1 MTRGLMAVAILASGA
16 FGCGARIRA
25 APATAARELAAC
37 NVEPLDVSPN
47 EDHFSFRGLARDGSK
62 LAVGFSGGPDSA
74 HGTYLLDLHRG
85 TREQLAQLNNGG
97 SFSFD
102 GRNLIAAINRGGRRW
117 DIVELNLR
125 TRQTEDI
132 APDSAA
138 DFLPSYSPSGKY
150 IVFNSYRTGRSD
162 LYLYERATRA
172 LTRLTT
178 FDGYD
183 AHAQFSPDEHS
194 IVFHREVTR
203 GNYDLI
209 LLDLQTHIERPLTSA
224 PGEESY
230 PAFSPDGRYIA
241 YSNDRDSPGKP
252 DIFIYSLADQ
262 SSTRLTSGG
271 NFDTYA
277 NWSHDGRFIS
287 FNSRRSGR
295 TGIYR
300 IYMDGPRCRAPG

>member
-1 MTRGLMAVAILASGA
+1 
-16 FGCGARIRA
+16 
-25 APATAARELAAC
+25 
-37 NVEPLDVSPN
+37 VSPN
-47 EDHFSFRGLARDGSK
+47 EDHFSFRGLSPDGSK
-62 LAVGFSGGPDSA
+62 LAIGFSGGPDSSR
-74 HGTYLLDLHRG
+74 GTYLLDLSRG
-85 TREQLAQLNNGG
+85 TRERIEALNNGG

-102 GRNLIAAINRGGRRW
+102 GRNLVAAINRGGRRW
-117 DIVELNLR
+117 DLVELDFE
-125 TRQTEDI
+125 TRQTHEI
-132 APDSAA
+132 APDSAP
-138 DFLPSYSPSGKY
+138 DFLPSYSPSGRY

-183 AHAQFSPDEHS
+183 AHAQFSPDEQS

-209 LLDLQTHIERPLTSA
+209 LLDLRTMAERSLTSA

-241 YSNDRDSPGKP
+241 YSDDRDTPGKP
-252 DIFIYSLADQ
+252 DIFIYSLADN
-262 SSTRLTSGG
+262 SAARLTSGG
-271 NFDTYA
+271 NSDTYA
-277 NWSHDGRFIS
+277 NWSRDGRFIS
-287 FNSRRSGR
+287 FNSRRTGR

-300 IYMDGPRCRAPG
+300 VAMDGPRCRALR